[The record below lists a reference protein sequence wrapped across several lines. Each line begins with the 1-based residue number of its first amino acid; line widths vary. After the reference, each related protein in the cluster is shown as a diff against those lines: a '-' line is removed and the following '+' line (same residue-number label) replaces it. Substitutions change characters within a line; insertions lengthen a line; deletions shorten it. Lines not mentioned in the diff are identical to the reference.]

1 MNYSTLQV
9 TEKIDNY
16 DFSIT
21 EKYSKLKSV
30 NRLPI
35 VKIDLTHTKFQP
47 LDIYITEH
55 CSFFPIDWNTIPEE
69 TKDELFDKNILGAN
83 TSSRFTTPESVQYI
97 EDMEAELILPITA
110 DYRYDYDNLYLLIM
124 ESPITNLHR
133 DQFAEE
139 LHKHKLDS
147 SYPIGIREIVRV
159 HYDED
164 NVETV
169 KSFFN

>member
-1 MNYSTLQV
+1 M
-9 TEKIDNY
+9 
-16 DFSIT
+16 
-21 EKYSKLKSV
+21 
-30 NRLPI
+30 
-35 VKIDLTHTKFQP
+35 
-47 LDIYITEH
+47 
-55 CSFFPIDWNTIPEE
+55 
-69 TKDELFDKNILGAN
+69 
-83 TSSRFTTPESVQYI
+83 TPESIQYV

-139 LHKHKLDS
+139 LYKSRLDS
-147 SYPIGIREIVRV
+147 SYQIGIKEIVRI